1 MEKAYK
7 EKLEGIKK
15 ISEDSGKELE
25 TATQKQH
32 ESIEYQL
39 KRELEELAENEKRKV
54 RSKETR
60 IYCVLF

>member
-7 EKLEGIKK
+7 EKIEGIKK
-15 ISEDSGKELE
+15 ISEESGKELQ

-54 RSKETR
+54 RPKQNW
-60 IYCVLF
+60 IFGMLF